1 MATPSAKC
9 MKRLNSEYK
18 IIRKSTVMNII
29 VRPDQT
35 NALEWYFVFHSLDK
49 PYEGG
54 VYFGKLNFTANYP
67 FEAPTIE
74 FITPNGR
81 FTPRM
86 KICTTFSH
94 FHPEQWSTS
103 WTIESMLIGL
113 LSFMYEES
121 PESVGGISGTY
132 QERET
137 FAKASLEFNKKN
149 TKFKELFP
157 EFCR

>member
-18 IIRKSTVMNII
+18 IIRKSTVTNMV
-29 VRPDQT
+29 VRPDAS
-35 NALEWYFVFHSLDK
+35 NALEWYFVFHSMDK

-54 VYFGKLNFTANYP
+54 IYFGKLKFTVNYP

-81 FTPRM
+81 FIPDK
-86 KICTTFSH
+86 KICTSFSH

-121 PESVGGISGTY
+121 PSSVGGITATSA
-132 QERET
+132 ERQAL
-137 FAKASLEFNKKN
+137 AKASLEYNKKYK
-149 TKFKELFP
+149 KFNDLFP
-157 EFCR
+157 EFK